1 MNREMFF
8 YFRCWF
14 LIDWITQNVKD
25 TSQSFFSNR
34 HGNRS
39 ACCCSFHTTYQSI
52 GCAHG
57 DTSYGIIAKML
68 GYFYNQSAAV
78 FCGNING
85 FIDVRQL
92 ALAELDIQ
100 YGTDDLGDLTN
111 ILFCHLVS
119 PLFIFHSLLRK
130 FGFFHLPN
138 SYDIALAPAIIS
150 VSSWVMEP
158 CLALL

>member
-1 MNREMFF
+1 
-8 YFRCWF
+8 
-14 LIDWITQNVKD
+14 
-25 TSQSFFSNR
+25 
-34 HGNRS
+34 
-39 ACCCSFHTTYQSI
+39 
-52 GCAHG
+52 
-57 DTSYGIIAKML
+57 ML

-78 FCGNING
+78 FCSDING

-111 ILFCHLVS
+111 ILFCLLVS
-119 PLFIFHSLLRK
+119 PLFIFLSLLRK
-130 FGFFHLPN
+130 FGLLNDPN

-150 VSSWVMEP
+150 VSSWVIDP